1 MKKISEKR
9 AREILEGGGYLKC
22 RVSRELFETVD
33 SIQKL
38 EDLKILSTVQ
48 MFDLYEVSSEY
59 SLPDNAIEVSFDD
72 AFDLVSSKYIINCIK
87 EEDEPFEISS
97 THQLI
102 DTIRRAQIRRERLV
116 LYWLI

>member
-1 MKKISEKR
+1 MKKITIDR
-9 AREILEGGGYLKC
+9 ARELLESGVYLKC

-38 EDLKILSTVQ
+38 EDLKRLSTVQ
-48 MFDLYEVSSEY
+48 MFDLYEVSSDY
-59 SLPDNAIEVSFDD
+59 SLPSNALELSFDD

-87 EEDEPFEISS
+87 EDEEFEISS

-102 DTIRRAQIRRERLV
+102 DVIRRAQIRRERLV
-116 LYWLI
+116 LYWLII